1 MTAKVL
7 RDLCKK
13 HKLYV
18 TPRLN
23 DVLYLHYKEL
33 YVTPRLNDVLYL
45 HYKGFARIEALEEYS
60 GLRCLWLECN
70 GLRRIEGLGAQLE
83 LRCLYLQQNLIERVE
98 NVAHLVHL
106 DSLNLN
112 HNCLRDLDGVASLP
126 ALTTLQ
132 VSHNHLESLDSIRA
146 LASCPRLSVLD
157 LSHNL
162 IRDPELV
169 DILAAMPSLRVLT
182 LTGNAVVRDIPDYRR
197 TLTVRLPHLTFLDD
211 RPVFPKDR
219 ACAEAWARGGRAAE
233 RAERAAW
240 ETRERRRLHEA
251 TAALGQRRSER
262 RVRADGDSSTTG
274 ASGKQTG
281 GGGACGEGGG
291 AVRLGGSRSSSRS
304 SSLVHEVEEV
314 AARDDTSRNISLD
327 DLPDLEEAPVCGE
340 ELWDPAS
347 HHPGEVLFPWQSPA
361 AIGAGRAPG
370 VAGERGASCRGV
382 VKRPLIEEI
391 SSMPA
396 QGLLASLGPS

>member
-1 MTAKVL
+1 MTVKVL

-23 DVLYLHYKEL
+23 DVLYLHYK
-33 YVTPRLNDVLYL
+33 
-45 HYKGFARIEALEEYS
+45 GFARIEALDEYS

-112 HNCLRDLDGVASLP
+112 HNCLRDLDGVARGKEQIRQ
-126 ALTTLQ
+126 LT
-132 VSHNHLESLDSIRA
+132 A

-281 GGGACGEGGG
+281 GGGGVDGGDGGEGGEVGEPQSDRRPDGAGPGG

-361 AIGAGRAPG
+361 AIEAGRAPG

-396 QGLLASLGPS
+396 QGLLASL